1 MRRFREPPRTGS
13 EPVADRFRQPVP
25 GGGLYRPP
33 EPVRRSRSAN
43 GPVAGAKDF
52 ARRVGMLPTLHPS
65 QIHRPF
71 SGVQRL
77 SRFE

>member
-33 EPVRRSRSAN
+33 EPVPRSRQAITYGSRYYVEIHFN
-43 GPVAGAKDF
+43 LGLDF
-52 ARRVGMLPTLHPS
+52 
-65 QIHRPF
+65 
-71 SGVQRL
+71 
-77 SRFE
+77 